1 MYKIK
6 IIGIA
11 SKRNSNNNI
20 TLDKIRTYRY
30 LFSDQQVDL
39 NLSVIN
45 LNSEIINKLS
55 VNTHIIIISFL

>member
-20 TLDKIRTYRY
+20 ALVKIRTYRY

-55 VNTHIIIISFL
+55 VITHVIIISFL

>member
-11 SKRNSNNNI
+11 SKRNTNNNI

-55 VNTHIIIISFL
+55 VITHVIIISFL

>member
-11 SKRNSNNNI
+11 SKRNTNNNI

-45 LNSEIINKLS
+45 LSSEIINKLS
-55 VNTHIIIISFL
+55 VITHVIIISFL

>member
-55 VNTHIIIISFL
+55 VITHIIIISFL

>member
-45 LNSEIINKLS
+45 PNSEIINKLS
-55 VNTHIIIISFL
+55 VITHIIIISFL

>member
-45 LNSEIINKLS
+45 LNSETINKLS
-55 VNTHIIIISFL
+55 VITHIIIISFL

>member
-20 TLDKIRTYRY
+20 ILDKSRTYRY

-39 NLSVIN
+39 NLSVI
-45 LNSEIINKLS
+45 K
-55 VNTHIIIISFL
+55 IIIWKN

>member
-55 VNTHIIIISFL
+55 VITHVIIISFL